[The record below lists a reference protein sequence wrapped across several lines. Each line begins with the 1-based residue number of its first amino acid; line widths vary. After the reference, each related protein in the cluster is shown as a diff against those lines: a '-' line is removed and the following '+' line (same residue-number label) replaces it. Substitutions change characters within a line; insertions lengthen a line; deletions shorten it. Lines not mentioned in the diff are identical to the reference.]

1 MFTRKTVDEKT
12 KTKVI
17 QLEETIKALEARLN
31 RRIQEL
37 NKQVIELES
46 KQRRDDG
53 FFNMLM
59 NTLKEWREKDE

>member
-12 KTKVI
+12 KTKVL
-17 QLEETIKALEARLN
+17 QLEETVKALEARLQ
-31 RRIQEL
+31 RRIEEL